1 MHYIL
6 HAWSWH
12 FTHCLD
18 SCTPPPPFNIPSAP
32 FFLPNF
38 LSNWSAQVVRR
49 TGQVWHQ
56 KVHFEVRKRYTCDA
70 LLSAL
75 ASGILLHFAATLSS
89 TSEHKKYITRPPHID
104 HIITSHIRH
113 NQLLSCF
120 TCSIAVAFLER
131 ERKQNYFSQG
141 GVSLFITLETHQTSK
156 PLKDHESDTSGLTL
170 PTHSYSSI
178 AFHAKMSY
186 NIIRVA
192 KLSSRQLPATKSTTN
207 CTRKVNLVRTLLVG
221 CGNGQR
227 RQ

>member
-1 MHYIL
+1 M
-6 HAWSWH
+6 
-12 FTHCLD
+12 
-18 SCTPPPPFNIPSAP
+18 
-32 FFLPNF
+32 
-38 LSNWSAQVVRR
+38 VRR

-56 KVHFEVRKRYTCDA
+56 KVHFEVRKQYTCDA

-89 TSEHKKYITRPPHID
+89 MSEHKKYITRPPHID

-141 GVSLFITLETHQTSK
+141 GVSLFIKLETHQTSK

-178 AFHAKMSY
+178 AFHAKMSHNLILIAMY
-186 NIIRVA
+186 DRSICNALNKFAISMRKMFRHTCAAPRI
-192 KLSSRQLPATKSTTN
+192 SRPTCRRRSFRHCYRYCEQRATN
-207 CTRKVNLVRTLLVG
+207 MQRK
-221 CGNGQR
+221 
-227 RQ
+227 